1 MIQSCCSNTLT
12 IQSLFCLY
20 DCKCTWVYFQKMDSN
35 NKQRLRSLHLQLG
48 NLLTQRKALNSKVT
62 TRHFELFREAVEA
75 VSKCFISYSVYMSDS
90 SNPNFHM

>member
-1 MIQSCCSNTLT
+1 MIQSCCSNMLT
-12 IQSLFCLY
+12 KQSLICVY
-20 DCKCTWVYFQKMDSN
+20 DCKFTWIYFQKMDSN

-75 VSKCFISYSVYMSDS
+75 VSKTFFTCHVL
-90 SNPNFHM
+90 